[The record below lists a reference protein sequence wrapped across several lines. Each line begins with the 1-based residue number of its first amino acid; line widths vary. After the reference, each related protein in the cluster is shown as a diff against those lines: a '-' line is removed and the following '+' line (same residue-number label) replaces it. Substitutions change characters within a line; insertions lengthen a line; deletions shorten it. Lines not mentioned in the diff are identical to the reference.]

1 MTDDSVDGDRSDGGG
16 SDPESG
22 GAAGASGNG
31 STDTVDHPG
40 VGPSEESV
48 TDSARAEVDT
58 SADRMDRIP
67 LDLSSDRADDFDA
80 TTDDTARSTEDDADA
95 YRPEPSSEPI
105 EPGSPSLENAVFV
118 LLGVLLTL
126 LVFYQLVSVV
136 TV

>member
-1 MTDDSVDGDRSDGGG
+1 MTDDSVDGDRTDRGR
-16 SDPESG
+16 SDPESDG
-22 GAAGASGNG
+22 SAGASGTG
-31 STDTVDHPG
+31 STDTVDRAG
-40 VGPSEESV
+40 VGPSEV
-48 TDSARAEVDT
+48 PGTDSSTTEADT

-67 LDLSSDRADDFDA
+67 LDLSSDRVDDSDA
-80 TTDDTARSTEDDADA
+80 TTGDTRGSIEEDADA

-126 LVFYQLVSVV
+126 LVIYQMVTVV